1 MRKREKGMLP
11 GVWNHVVSF
20 KSTATGDRLPKGG
33 PGLPTPP
40 GLAMQCWEVTLLGF
54 SFLVNKMRIIF
65 ICILWGFEG

>member
-1 MRKREKGMLP
+1 MLP

-20 KSTATGDRLPKGG
+20 KTPKGG
-33 PGLPTPP
+33 PGLPTTP

-54 SFLVNKMRIIF
+54 SFLVNKMGIIF